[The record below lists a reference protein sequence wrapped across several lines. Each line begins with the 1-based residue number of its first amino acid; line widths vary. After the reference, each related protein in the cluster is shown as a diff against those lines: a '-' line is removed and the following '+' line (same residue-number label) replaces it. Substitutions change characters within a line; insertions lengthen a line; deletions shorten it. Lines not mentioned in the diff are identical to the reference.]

1 MNHSSLGGALNKRSG
16 EKRDA
21 IIEAAIVE
29 IATRGYHNTSVS
41 RIARRAGV
49 ADGTIYL
56 YFQNKE
62 DILIS
67 IFDQA
72 MTGFIE
78 TGRRELESTDSCH
91 EKLSRIIRL
100 HLELL
105 GENHDLAV
113 IFQVELR
120 HSLHFMGLFSRSSLR
135 DYLQIIAEVISEGQV
150 RGVFRSGLDPLACA
164 KAVFGILDQTA
175 TDWILAN
182 ANTRLVARIEVA
194 EKLILRGIS
203 L

>member
-1 MNHSSLGGALNKRSG
+1 MVHHPGGALNKRSG

-29 IATRGYHNTSVS
+29 IANRGFHNTSVS

-62 DILIS
+62 DILVS
-67 IFDQA
+67 IFDNA
-72 MTGFIE
+72 MEGFIH
-78 TGRRELESTDSCH
+78 TGRRELASTDGCRA
-91 EKLSRIIRL
+91 KLSRIIRL
-100 HLELL
+100 HLESL

-120 HSLHFMGLFSRSSLR
+120 HSLHFLSVFSRSSLR
-135 DYLQIIAEVISEGQV
+135 DYLQTIAEVIGEGQAQGEF
-150 RGVFRSGLDPLACA
+150 RGGLDPMACA

-175 TDWILAN
+175 TDWILAD
-182 ANTRLVARIEVA
+182 ANSRLSARA
-194 EKLILRGIS
+194 ELVEALVLGGIQT
-203 L
+203 

>member
-1 MNHSSLGGALNKRSG
+1 MNKRSG
-16 EKRDA
+16 DKRGA

-29 IATRGYHNTSVS
+29 IATRGYHGTSIS

-62 DILIS
+62 DILVS
-67 IFDQA
+67 IFDHA
-72 MTGFIE
+72 MSGFIE
-78 TGRRELESTDSCH
+78 TGRRELESTDSCRD
-91 EKLSRIIRL
+91 KLSRVIRL
-100 HLELL
+100 HLEML

-120 HSLHFMGLFSRSSLR
+120 HSLHFMGLFSRGGLR
-135 DYLQIIAEVISEGQV
+135 DYLEIIAGIIREGQQL
-150 RGVFRSGLDPLACA
+150 GMFRDGLDPVACA

-175 TDWILAN
+175 TDWILSD
-182 ANTRLVARIEVA
+182 ANTRLVARAAVA
-194 EKLILRGIS
+194 EELVMGGICAEGRC
-203 L
+203 